1 MTKDDL
7 IALQTAGIIDGAKVS
22 EISAFLA
29 ARNTQP
35 ETTTPR
41 FDLTHVLWYVG
52 ALIIIGAMGLFTN
65 DAFNRMGGWA
75 LTACG
80 LAYAGVAGLA
90 GHYLWTRNSLR
101 IPGGLLIAVAVSM
114 VPMIIY
120 GIQDA
125 LDLWKYAQGD
135 PGEYRNVFPYIHGSW
150 IYMEITTIAV
160 AALAAWFYRFSFIL
174 LIAAVA
180 LWFFSMDVAIWFL
193 RSPFNA
199 NDYNFDFDTRR
210 MVSIIVGLAVIL
222 AGWFIDLKRRG
233 QSDMAFWLH
242 IAGAAAFWGGLTAS
256 DGGTE
261 LQKFIYLLINVGLLG
276 FSLFLNRRIYAVFGG
291 MGIATYLG
299 QLAFNTFKDMILFS
313 FALSAIGLLIIFL
326 GLMLHRNRGRLGKK
340 LDENL
345 PDVLKRLKP
354 GTLKPL

>member
-1 MTKDDL
+1 MHKDDL
-7 IALQTAGIIDGAKVS
+7 LALHTAGIIDAAKLA
-22 EISAFLA
+22 EISAFLVGRA
-29 ARNTQP
+29 GKA
-35 ETTTPR
+35 EASGPR

-80 LAYAGVAGLA
+80 LAYAAVAGLA
-90 GHYLWTRNSLR
+90 GHYLWTKKSLH
-101 IPGGLLIAVAVSM
+101 IAGGLLIAVAVSM
-114 VPMIIY
+114 VPMIIF

-150 IYMEITTIAV
+150 IYMEIATVAV

-193 RSPFNA
+193 RTPLNVS
-199 NDYNFDFDTRR
+199 DYNFDFNTRR
-210 MVSIIVGLAVIL
+210 MVSIIVGLIVIL
-222 AGWFIDLKRRG
+222 ASWAMDLKRRG
-233 QSDMAFWLH
+233 HSDMAFWLH

-276 FSLFLNRRIYAVFGG
+276 LSLFLDRRVYAVFGG

-313 FALSAIGLLIIFL
+313 FALSAIGLFIIFL
-326 GLMLHRNRGRLGKK
+326 GLMLHRNRGRLVRK
-340 LDENL
+340 LDESL
-345 PDVLKRLKP
+345 PEGLKRLRP
-354 GTLKPL
+354 GNR

>member
-7 IALQTAGIIDGAKVS
+7 SALHSAGIIDAAKLA
-22 EISAFLA
+22 EISTFFAN
-29 ARNTQP
+29 RKSNS
-35 ETTTPR
+35 TTPR

-75 LTACG
+75 LATCG
-80 LAYAGVAGLA
+80 TAYAVVSAVA
-90 GHYLWTRNSLR
+90 GHYLWTRKSLR

-135 PGEYRNVFPYIHGSW
+135 PGEYHNFYPYINGSW
-150 IYMEITTIAV
+150 IYMEIATVSV
-160 AALAAWFYRFSFIL
+160 AAVSAYFYRFSFIL

-180 LWFFSMDVAIWFL
+180 LWFFSMDVAVWFV
-193 RSPFNA
+193 RSPLGTY
-199 NDYNFDFDTRR
+199 DYNYDFSTRR
-210 MVSIIVGLAVIL
+210 LVSIIVGLLVMLVAW
-222 AGWFIDLKRRG
+222 AMDLKRRG
-233 QSDMAFWLH
+233 GSDMAFWLH

-261 LQKFIYLLINVGLLG
+261 FQKFIYLLINVGLLG
-276 FSLFLNRRIYAVFGG
+276 FSLFLDRRVYAVFGG

-299 QLAFNTFKDMILFS
+299 QLAFHTFNDMILFS

-326 GLMLHRNRGRLGKK
+326 GLMLHKNRDNLAAS
-340 LDENL
+340 LDANL
-345 PDVLKRLKP
+345 PDALKRLRP
-354 GTLKPL
+354 SGI

>member
-7 IALQTAGIIDGAKVS
+7 SALHAAGIIDAAKLS
-22 EISAFLA
+22 EISSFLV
-29 ARNTQP
+29 ARDLKTQS
-35 ETTTPR
+35 PR

-80 LAYAGVAGLA
+80 LAYAGVATVA
-90 GHYLWTRNSLR
+90 GHYLWTKKSLR
-101 IPGGLLIAVAVSM
+101 IPGGLLITVAVSM

-135 PGEYRNVFPYIHGSW
+135 PGEYHNFYPYINGSW
-150 IYMEITTIAV
+150 IYMEIATVIV
-160 AALAAWFYRFSFIL
+160 AALAAYFCRFSFIL

-180 LWFFSMDVAIWFL
+180 VWFFSMDVAVWFS
-193 RSPFNA
+193 RSTLNTY
-199 NDYNFDFDTRR
+199 DYNADFSTRR
-210 MVSIIVGLAVIL
+210 LVSIIVGLIIIVTSWAM
-222 AGWFIDLKRRG
+222 DLKRRG
-233 QSDMAFWLH
+233 GSDMAFWLH
-242 IAGAAAFWGGLTAS
+242 IAGSAAFWGGLTLS

-261 LQKFIYLLINVGLLG
+261 LEKFAYLLINIGLLG
-276 FSLFLNRRIYAVFGG
+276 LSLFLDRRIYAIFGG

-326 GLMLHRNRGRLGKK
+326 GLMLHKNRDRLAAR
-340 LDENL
+340 LNANL
-345 PDVLKRLKP
+345 PDVLKRLRP
-354 GTLKPL
+354 RVTS

>member
-1 MTKDDL
+1 VTKDEL
-7 IALQTAGIIDGAKVS
+7 IALQAAGIIDAAKVA
-22 EISAFLA
+22 EISAFFA
-29 ARNTQP
+29 ARKTLP
-35 ETTTPR
+35 ETSGPR

-80 LAYAGVAGLA
+80 LGYAIVGGLA
-90 GHYLWTRNSLR
+90 GHYLWTKKSLR
-101 IPGGLLIAVAVSM
+101 IPGGLLISVAVSM

-125 LDLWKYAQGD
+125 LDLWRFAQGD
-135 PGEYRNVFPYIHGSW
+135 PGEYHNFYPYINGSW
-150 IYMEITTIAV
+150 IYMEIATVAV
-160 AALAAWFYRFSFIL
+160 AAIAAWFYRFSFIL
-174 LIAAVA
+174 FIAAVA
-180 LWFFSMDVAIWFL
+180 LWFFSMDVAVWFTRPAL
-193 RSPFNA
+193 GIY
-199 NDYNFDFDTRR
+199 DYNFDFNTRR
-210 MVSIIVGLAVIL
+210 MVSIIVGLVAIIVSWAMDL
-222 AGWFIDLKRRG
+222 TQDLKRRG
-233 QSDMAFWLH
+233 ESDMAFWLH

-261 LQKFIYLLINVGLLG
+261 LQKFIYLLINIGLLG
-276 FSLFLNRRIYAVFGG
+276 LSLFLNRRIYAVFGG

-326 GLMLHRNRGRLGKK
+326 GLMLHKNRERLAAS
-340 LDENL
+340 LDANL
-345 PDVLKRLKP
+345 PDILKRLRP
-354 GTLKPL
+354 V